1 MSKYRLYRPFSIK
14 RRIKSCLNPWN
25 ILATLIVWSCFIII
39 DILKITVKVIIY
51 DIKYLY
57 NIIHFRK
64 IDYSYR
70 QIVRMIREMSPREF
84 EVFVAELYKCLG
96 YTVEV
101 TAETCDGG
109 KDVILY
115 DDDGNVTYVECKHYS
130 ESNFVGREICQKL
143 IGAMVMD
150 KADECV
156 IVSTGTFHSNAW
168 DVYSKVDNLELV
180 DMNGIMRMI
189 RQIEVHNLPRI
200 FMKTVSP
207 IIEK

>member
-25 ILATLIVWSCFIII
+25 ILTTLIVWSCFVII
-39 DILKITVKVIIY
+39 DVLKITIKVIIY

-57 NIIHFRK
+57 NFIHFRK
-64 IDYSYR
+64 INYSYG
-70 QIVRMIREMSPREF
+70 QIIRMIREMSPREF

-101 TAETCDGG
+101 TAESCDGG

-143 IGAMVMD
+143 LGAVAID
-150 KADECV
+150 GADNGIIIC
-156 IVSTGTFHSNAW
+156 TGMFNKNAW
-168 DVYSKVDNLELV
+168 EVYCKVDNLELI
-180 DMNGIMRMI
+180 DINGIMSI
-189 RQIEVHNLPRI
+189 IKQIEVYQLPRI
-200 FMKTVSP
+200 FMRTLQLS
-207 IIEK
+207 I

>member
-25 ILATLIVWSCFIII
+25 ILTTLIVWSCFIII
-39 DILKITVKVIIY
+39 DILKIAVKIIIY
-51 DIKYLY
+51 DIKYVY
-57 NIIHFRK
+57 NFIYFRK

-70 QIVRMIREMSPREF
+70 QIIRMIRELSPREF

-96 YTVEV
+96 YTVEI

-143 IGAMVMD
+143 LGAVAID
-150 KADECV
+150 GADNGIIIC
-156 IVSTGTFHSNAW
+156 TGMFNKNAW
-168 DVYSKVDNLELV
+168 EVYRKVDNLELI
-180 DMNGIMRMI
+180 DMNGIMSI
-189 RQIEVHNLPRI
+189 IKQIEVHQLPRI
-200 FMKTVSP
+200 FMRTLQLSV
-207 IIEK
+207 